1 MPPTSRAK
9 LVQLMYLLEELDK
22 FGWRR
27 TFDPGQRK
35 VLKEYLEA
43 VGEWDD
49 IKNGKKD
56 GRRR

>member
-9 LVQLMYLLEELDK
+9 SVQLMYLLEELRK
-22 FGWRR
+22 FSWNR

-49 IKNGKKD
+49 IKNKKSD
-56 GRRR
+56 GRRK